1 MLSLA
6 EAVKQEKLFISEHL
20 ATIKRQVI
28 VFDLDHTLIDSSHR
42 QIYKPDGSLD
52 LDEWRRLSTWDNIK
66 NDSLLPLCHHFF
78 AFKKAGFTIIAVTA
92 RQMDENDY
100 RFLEEHDLTFD
111 FILERGDSVELD
123 EKLKDGQLH
132 KFLQEEGRIPFLFYD
147 DKDENLIVAEKYGF
161 KGMKSQL
168 SNLKTVIKDYHS
180 IRNITDKN
188 IVSFS
193 PKQEDLAKSKIKII
207 SQTKEKK

>member
-42 QIYKPDGSLD
+42 QIYIPDGSLD

-78 AFKKAGFTIIAVTA
+78 AFKKAGFTILAVTA

-168 SNLKTVIKDYHS
+168 SNLKTVVKDYHS

>member
-28 VFDLDHTLIDSSHR
+28 VFDLDNTLIDSSHR
-42 QIYKPDGSLD
+42 QRYKSDGSFD

-100 RFLEEHDLTFD
+100 RFLEEHDLIFD

-147 DKDENLIVAEKYGF
+147 DKDENLMVAEKYGF

-168 SNLKTVIKDYHS
+168 FNLKTVVKDYHS
-180 IRNITDKN
+180 IRNINDKN

-193 PKQEDLAKSKIKII
+193 PKQEDLAQSKIKVIN
-207 SQTKEKK
+207 QTQ